1 MAISLEFIDFIVPIS
16 VIHEKYPG
24 GWKQC
29 LIDYDYGVGGC
40 IWYDKHLFRDG
51 AMARHGIEILVNE
64 WTAMGFEP
72 YEFIDDQ
79 RYWKDFCVAE
89 VMFGGTTLPCNW
101 LEINRKFKCAYLKD
115 TDLGDIA
122 GRANPRIC

>member
-29 LIDYDYGVGGC
+29 LIDNDYAIGGR
-40 IWYDKHLFRDG
+40 IWYDNNLLRDG
-51 AMARHGIEILVNE
+51 AMNPKDIEALVGK
-64 WTAMGFEP
+64 WTLKGFEP
-72 YEFIDDQ
+72 YEFIDGK

-89 VMFGGTTLPCNW
+89 SMRGRTTLPCKW
-101 LEINRKFKCAYLKD
+101 LEINHDLRCAYLKD
-115 TDLGDIA
+115 AELGEIA
-122 GRANPRIC
+122 GRDNPRIC